1 MLDHKGVSL
10 ESYVELC
17 RRHHAEII
25 QYRNKSADQNTIKTQ
40 LTILRKLWDKKL
52 IINDA
57 LELHMLCDGVHVG
70 QEDLSRIDDDPQK
83 AVHKIRQMIGNDKW
97 IGLSTHNKEE
107 VVAANALDLDYIG
120 LGAYR
125 SSGTKTD
132 AKVLGEKLDSVAAF
146 STHKVAAIGG
156 VKLSDKFQ
164 HVTYHV
170 IGSGLI
176 PVQRRSL

>member
-1 MLDHKGVSL
+1 MSASSPIKLYALCDQDMLDHKGVSL

-97 IGLSTHNKEE
+97 IGLSTHNREE
-107 VVAANALDLDYIG
+107 VVKANALDLNYIG
-120 LGAYR
+120 Q
-125 SSGTKTD
+125 
-132 AKVLGEKLDSVAAF
+132 
-146 STHKVAAIGG
+146 IGRASCRER
-156 VKLSDKFQ
+156 V
-164 HVTYHV
+164 
-170 IGSGLI
+170 
-176 PVQRRSL
+176 